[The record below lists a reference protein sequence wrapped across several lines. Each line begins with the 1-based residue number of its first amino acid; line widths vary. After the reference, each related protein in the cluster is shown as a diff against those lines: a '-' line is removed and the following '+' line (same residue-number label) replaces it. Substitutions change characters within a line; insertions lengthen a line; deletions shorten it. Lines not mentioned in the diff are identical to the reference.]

1 MSKKFV
7 VNVYDGYEVDRQYS
21 LDFSDTTQGASDSV
35 RNILERFAREGFPTA
50 ISDNRAAYAAQF
62 ADDEPL
68 DSKTVDTM
76 LEMDD
81 LSNMDEMEVQDYMN
95 QNSEFMSA
103 DEFNN
108 LASEKSGAAAN
119 PGNKDPAVEPAQPI
133 EN

>member
-1 MSKKFV
+1 MAKFV
-7 VNVYDGYEVDRQYS
+7 VNVYDGYEVDRQLS

-35 RNILERFAREGFPTA
+35 RTILERFAREGVQSVN
-50 ISDNRAAYAAQF
+50 SDNRAAYAAQF
-62 ADDEPL
+62 SDDEPL

-95 QNSEFMSA
+95 QNSQFMSA

-108 LASEKSGAAAN
+108 LATKN
-119 PGNKDPAVEPAQPI
+119 PDPAVHSRTDDPPGQSTQPT